1 MFLLKQAIGPK
12 NLTKGIK
19 VLCKFGTTHKVWEIK
34 NNSMMIVEDKL
45 GALPYLA

>member
-12 NLTKGIK
+12 NIMKGIK
-19 VLCKFGTTHKVWEIK
+19 VLYKFRTTHKVWEIK

-45 GALPYLA
+45 GVLPYMA